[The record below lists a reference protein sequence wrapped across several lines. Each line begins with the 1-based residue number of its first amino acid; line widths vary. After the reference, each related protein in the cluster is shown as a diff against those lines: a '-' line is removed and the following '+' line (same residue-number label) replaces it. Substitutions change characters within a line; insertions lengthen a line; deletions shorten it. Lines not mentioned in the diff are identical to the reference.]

1 MFKKHHKIHKKSVD
15 KGRNGWYSNK
25 ALREKQETIEKLEKS
40 FKKLLTT
47 AARCVIFNKLSAEPE
62 ATNCTLKIR

>member
-15 KGRNGWYSNK
+15 KARNGWYSNK

-40 FKKLLTT
+40 FEK
-47 AARCVIFNKLSAEPE
+47 
-62 ATNCTLKIR
+62 TLDKAKQL